1 MATPSLTLPS
11 KSPTNL
17 CTTCNKT
24 FSTAINLR
32 NHILTIHEHTFPF
45 KCPYPSCTKSYSIE
59 TRLKVHI
66 KTHLG
71 QKPFTCDQCGK
82 SFLEKGNLKMHIR
95 FHSSLRPFKCHL
107 CNKSYKTNGHLKD
120 HINIQHH
127 HIKKYHCDICNSNFG
142 RSSTLKAHIRTH
154 SGVKNI
160 KCLIQGCEKYFSEK
174 GNMLIHYKR
183 HFMKMQL
190 DKEED
195 VLHNSNSINAV
206 ITRPESNVTLTLNED
221 VSSHSVLK
229 TNIYNDNDN
238 NDESLHYIEN
248 IINDNSTSSS
258 NNNNNNHIHH
268 SIMSSNNK
276 FYINDIQFDDK
287 PFQFDF
293 SYL

>member
-1 MATPSLTLPS
+1 METPNLILPS
-11 KSPTNL
+11 KQPKQPSTNL

-71 QKPFTCDQCGK
+71 QKPFTCVQCGK

-120 HINIQHH
+120 HINIQHY

-160 KCLIQGCEKYFSEK
+160 KCLIQGCEKHFSEK

-183 HFMKMQL
+183 HLMKMQL
-190 DKEED
+190 DNKEED
-195 VLHNSNSINAV
+195 VLNSSNSNNAV
-206 ITRPESNVTLTLNED
+206 ITRPESNVTLVD
-221 VSSHSVLK
+221 ASSHVLK
-229 TNIYNDNDN
+229 TNIYDDND
-238 NDESLHYIEN
+238 NDESLHYIGN

-258 NNNNNNHIHH
+258 NNNIHH

>member
-1 MATPSLTLPS
+1 METPNLILPS
-11 KSPTNL
+11 KSSKQPSTTL
-17 CTTCNKT
+17 CLTCNKI
-24 FSTAINLR
+24 FSTPINLR

-45 KCPYPSCTKSYSIE
+45 KCPYPSCSKSYSIE

-71 QKPFTCDQCGK
+71 QKPFTCEQCGK
-82 SFLEKGNLKMHIR
+82 SFLEKGNLKTHIR

-107 CNKSYKTNGHLKD
+107 CNKSYKTKGHLKD

-127 HIKKYHCDICNSNFG
+127 HIKKYHCDICNCNFG

-183 HFMKMQL
+183 HLMKMQL
-190 DKEED
+190 NKEEEE
-195 VLHNSNSINAV
+195 VLNNSNNA
-206 ITRPESNVTLTLNED
+206 ILTRPESNVTLALNED
-221 VSSHSVLK
+221 VSSRVDNILK
-229 TNIYNDNDN
+229 TNIYNDDN
-238 NDESLHYIEN
+238 NESLH
-248 IINDNSTSSS
+248 IINDNSTSSNS
-258 NNNNNNHIHH
+258 NSNNNHIHH
-268 SIMSSNNK
+268 SLISNNK
-276 FYINDIQFDDK
+276 FYINDIQIDDK